1 VRTSA
6 ERKKRS
12 VTYRVI
18 SVVFILIGLASGF
31 LALLHHHTDD
41 SPALILSRM
50 GFAALWLGLAATWV
64 ALSRVWAELAEDRAA
79 E

>member
-18 SVVFILIGLASGF
+18 SVIFVLIGLASGF
-31 LALLHHHTDD
+31 MALLARHADD
-41 SPALILSRM
+41 SPALTLSRM
-50 GFAALWLGLAATWV
+50 GFAALWLGLGATWV
-64 ALSRVWAELAEDRAA
+64 ALSRLWAELAEERSA